1 MFAEDFMRG
10 VNQKIKVFTLG
21 TTLLF
26 AGMASAQM
34 LDDETYGSWGALEI
48 EQVEEQP
55 AASQDNFVPDVS
67 ASSTSSSSTPS
78 SSFGAT
84 SGAKLDDMEAK
95 PKVETVGNSGTVSW
109 SNDATPPERI
119 YEVKEVREDAEG
131 YTREITSGKLIT
143 GEVRDRYPGGKV
155 LSKVRFVEGVRHGR
169 SLMLFENGTM
179 LSESFY
185 KDGKE
190 EGDVSIFYQ
199 NGDEFVRVTFKDGV
213 PVSGY
218 CMTTTGLRI
227 DMGTEQ
233 LREFKDNGKVP
244 CASKL

>member
-1 MFAEDFMRG
+1 MCG
-10 VNQKIKVFTLG
+10 VNQKIRVFTLG
-21 TTLLF
+21 TSLLF
-26 AGMASAQM
+26 AGVASAQM
-34 LDDETYGSWGALEI
+34 LDDEAYGNWGALEI

-55 AASQDNFVPDVS
+55 AGIQDNFMPEVS
-67 ASSTSSSSTPS
+67 VSSSNSSTSTSTS
-78 SSFGAT
+78 T
-84 SGAKLDDMEAK
+84 STGSVGGAKLDDIVQE
-95 PKVETVGNSGTVSW
+95 PKAETVENSGMVSW
-109 SNDATPPERI
+109 SNDAVPPERI
-119 YEVKEVREDAEG
+119 YETKEVREDANG

-143 GEVRDRYPGGKV
+143 GEVRDRYPGGRV
-155 LSKVRFVEGVRHGR
+155 LSKVRFVDGVRHGR
-169 SLMLFENGTM
+169 SLMLFENGTL
-179 LSESFY
+179 LSESVY

-199 NGDEFVRVTFKDGV
+199 NGEEFVRVTFKDGV

>member
-1 MFAEDFMRG
+1 MRG

-21 TTLLF
+21 TMLLF

-34 LDDETYGSWGALEI
+34 LDDETYGSWGNLEI

-67 ASSTSSSSTPS
+67 ASSISSSSTTT

-109 SNDATPPERI
+109 SNDAT
-119 YEVKEVREDAEG
+119 
-131 YTREITSGKLIT
+131 
-143 GEVRDRYPGGKV
+143 
-155 LSKVRFVEGVRHGR
+155 VRFVEGVRHGR